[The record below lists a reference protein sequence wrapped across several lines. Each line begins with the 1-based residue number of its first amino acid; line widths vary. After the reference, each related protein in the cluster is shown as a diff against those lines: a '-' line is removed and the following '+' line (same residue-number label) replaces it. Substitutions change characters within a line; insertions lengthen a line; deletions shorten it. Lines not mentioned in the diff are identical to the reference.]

1 MHSKRQQPEPPHEP
15 RHPSVDPEI
24 SVYAESDIELL
35 APGNKLVV
43 VGYNHRTADLSV
55 RSRFAIASEDLPH
68 LTRNFKQLPGV
79 GGCVLLTTC
88 NRVEAY
94 LEIRSEAEA
103 EAAFVEL
110 LGGHDLTGRDALA
123 RTLFCRSDTAAV
135 KHLLRVTAGLD
146 SMVLGDAQI
155 LGQAK
160 QAYRDACAFG
170 TASPVMHKVFHHAF
184 RCAKQ
189 IRTDTE
195 LDGAQSVAG
204 AGMALLATTVGGLR
218 GRRYLLVGVNEMTRT
233 AGRRLVKAGAARI
246 AVCNRTYERGRELAR
261 ELAAGPATG
270 LTTGPAAG
278 RTARRHAELD
288 IEAIPWQ
295 QLMDAVGQVDAVI
308 TSTGATEP
316 LFTRDRLR
324 AAVTGSSGSD
334 KLIVVDL
341 AVPPDVERATEDSP
355 ASSTPDEADIL
366 KVIDLEDVG
375 AYQREIVG
383 RRCQA
388 AASGEAIVSRR
399 AAEFADWLHN
409 QQLGPKMKR
418 LRQETEI
425 ALERELDRYGASLAA
440 VERESLARF
449 GRTLIKRFLG
459 VCRRVDD
466 ES

>member
-1 MHSKRQQPEPPHEP
+1 MHSKRQQPGPPHEP

-123 RTLFCRSDTAAV
+123 RTLFCRSDTTAV

-146 SMVLGDAQI
+146 SMVMGDAQI
-155 LGQAK
+155 LGQAR

-170 TASPVMHKVFHHAF
+170 TASPILHKVFHYAF

-204 AGMALLATTVGGLR
+204 AAMALLAQTVGGLR
-218 GRRYLLVGVNEMTRT
+218 GRRFLLVGVNEMTRT

-246 AVCNRTYERGRELAR
+246 DVCNRTYERGRELADG
-261 ELAAGPATG
+261 LAKGPT
-270 LTTGPAAG
+270 AG
-278 RTARRHAELD
+278 RATAPN
-288 IEAIPWQ
+288 IEAIPWA
-295 QLMDAVGQVDAVI
+295 QLMEAVGQVDAVI

-316 LFTRDRLR
+316 LFTRDRLL

-341 AVPPDVERATEDSP
+341 AVPPDVERVTEDLP
-355 ASSTPDEADIL
+355 TANTPDEANIL
-366 KVIDLEDVG
+366 TVIDLEDVG

-388 AASGEAIVSRR
+388 AAAGEAIVSRR
-399 AAEFADWLHN
+399 ATEFADWLRN

-425 ALERELDRYGASLAA
+425 ALERELDRYGTSLDSA
-440 VERESLARF
+440 EREELARF

-459 VCRRVDD
+459 ACRRVDD

>member
-123 RTLFCRSDTAAV
+123 RTLFCRSDTTAV

-146 SMVLGDAQI
+146 SMVMGDAQI
-155 LGQAK
+155 LGQAR

-170 TASPVMHKVFHHAF
+170 TASPILHKVFHHAF

-204 AGMALLATTVGGLR
+204 AAMALLAQTVGGLR
-218 GRRYLLVGVNEMTRT
+218 GRRFLLVGVNEMTRT

-246 AVCNRTYERGRELAR
+246 DVCNRTYERGRELADR
-261 ELAAGPATG
+261 LAKGPT
-270 LTTGPAAG
+270 AG
-278 RTARRHAELD
+278 RAAAPN
-288 IEAIPWQ
+288 IEAIPWA
-295 QLMDAVGQVDAVI
+295 QLMEAVGQVDAVI

-316 LFTRDRLR
+316 LFTRDRLL
-324 AAVTGSSGSD
+324 AAATGSSGSD

-341 AVPPDVERATEDSP
+341 AVPPDVEWITEDSP
-355 ASSTPDEADIL
+355 TANTPDEANIL
-366 KVIDLEDVG
+366 TVIDLEDVG

-388 AASGEAIVSRR
+388 AAAGEAIVSRR
-399 AAEFADWLHN
+399 ATEFADWLHN

-425 ALERELDRYGASLAA
+425 ALERELDRFGTSLDSA
-440 VERESLARF
+440 EREELARF

-459 VCRRVDD
+459 ACRRVDD

>member
-123 RTLFCRSDTAAV
+123 RTLFCRSDTTAV

-146 SMVLGDAQI
+146 SMVMGDAQI
-155 LGQAK
+155 LGQAR

-170 TASPVMHKVFHHAF
+170 TASPILHKVFHHAF

-204 AGMALLATTVGGLR
+204 AAMALLAQTVGGLR
-218 GRRYLLVGVNEMTRT
+218 GRRFLLVGVNEMTRT

-246 AVCNRTYERGRELAR
+246 DVCNRTYERGRELADR
-261 ELAAGPATG
+261 LAKGPT
-270 LTTGPAAG
+270 AG
-278 RTARRHAELD
+278 RAAAPN
-288 IEAIPWQ
+288 IEAIPWA
-295 QLMDAVGQVDAVI
+295 QLMEAVGQVDAVI

-316 LFTRDRLR
+316 LFTRDRLL

-341 AVPPDVERATEDSP
+341 AVPPDVERVTEDP
-355 ASSTPDEADIL
+355 PTANTPDEANIL
-366 KVIDLEDVG
+366 TVIDLEDVG

-388 AASGEAIVSRR
+388 AAAGEAIVSRR
-399 AAEFADWLHN
+399 ATEFADWLHN

-425 ALERELDRYGASLAA
+425 ALERELDRFGTSLDSA
-440 VERESLARF
+440 EREELARF

-459 VCRRVDD
+459 ACRRVDD

>member
-123 RTLFCRSDTAAV
+123 RTLFCRSDTTAV

-146 SMVLGDAQI
+146 SMVMGDAQI
-155 LGQAK
+155 LGQAR

-170 TASPVMHKVFHHAF
+170 TASPILHKVFHHAF

-204 AGMALLATTVGGLR
+204 AAMALLAQTVGGLR
-218 GRRYLLVGVNEMTRT
+218 GRRFLLVGVNEMTRT

-246 AVCNRTYERGRELAR
+246 DVCNRTYERGRELADR
-261 ELAAGPATG
+261 LAKGPT
-270 LTTGPAAG
+270 AG
-278 RTARRHAELD
+278 RAAAPN
-288 IEAIPWQ
+288 IEAIPWA
-295 QLMDAVGQVDAVI
+295 QLMEAVGQVDAVI

-316 LFTRDRLR
+316 LFTRDRLL
-324 AAVTGSSGSD
+324 AAATGSSGSD

-341 AVPPDVERATEDSP
+341 AVPPDVERVTEDSP
-355 ASSTPDEADIL
+355 TANTPDEDNIL
-366 KVIDLEDVG
+366 TLIDLEDVG

-388 AASGEAIVSRR
+388 AAAGETIVSRR
-399 AAEFADWLHN
+399 ATEFADWLRN

-425 ALERELDRYGASLAA
+425 ALERELDRYGTSLDSA
-440 VERESLARF
+440 EREELARF

-459 VCRRVDD
+459 ACRRVDD